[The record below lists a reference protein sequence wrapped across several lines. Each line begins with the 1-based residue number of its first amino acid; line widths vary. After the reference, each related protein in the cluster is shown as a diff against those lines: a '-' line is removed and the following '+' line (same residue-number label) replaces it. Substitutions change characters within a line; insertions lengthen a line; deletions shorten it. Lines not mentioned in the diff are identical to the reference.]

1 MQLLKRNPRR
11 LATAI
16 GKLGKASCLSAI
28 VATLLVTLTAW
39 ATPLTTGQPTQSK
52 LQTSYKLLVKVTD
65 ENGVAVP
72 DARFVLT
79 QSATQTIARAETDAA
94 GRHEFSLVNGGIYQL
109 QVEKDGFYASTIDDV
124 QVQGVSSL
132 EVTIYHQQEIAETVN
147 VYASPPA
154 IDPAKTAIAA
164 TLTNREVL
172 TLPYPSTRDYRKALP
187 FIPGVLADA
196 SDQIHLGGS
205 ATYQV
210 FDQLDGFNITQPVN
224 GLLVMRVSPD
234 ALRAI
239 DAQSSRLSA
248 QYGKGSGGSLD
259 LATGMGDDHYRLSAT
274 NFIPSLQNRNGLNF
288 SEWTPRATF
297 SGPLRKKKAWFFEAA
312 DADVDLKIV
321 SELPNGADRNRSLR
335 ADNLLKTQVNLN
347 ERNILT
353 LGFLINRFH
362 SPHDGLSPLNPL
374 ETTADLRESAYL
386 ASLKDQY
393 YASNKALLEIGFAV
407 NQFHDEEQPLGSLPY
422 RISPE
427 GTSGNF
433 FKTSD
438 ATTRRMQLIS
448 ALTLPEVRWHGQHEF
463 KVGIDFD
470 RITLDQ
476 SASRRPIFILREN
489 GTLSRQITFSGNSQF
504 SRDNFEASGFA
515 QDRWS
520 ISNRTLLEAGL
531 RFDRDSIIR
540 RASVSPRVAAT
551 YLLTRDG
558 STKLSGGIGLY
569 YDATNLDLVTRPL
582 AGLRFDQSFASDG
595 RTPVGPLLATSFQ
608 VNEASLR
615 VPHFTNWSVGLEKK
629 LPADVYFDLQFLQ
642 KRGHDVLAF
651 FTGGQSGQ
659 PGGVF
664 ELRNDRTDRYDGLE
678 ITVRHA
684 FKGNYPM
691 LASYTRSR
699 ARASAVLDPDFDNPI
714 FGQQAA
720 GPLPWDA
727 PHHFI
732 WWGWLPLVKKF
743 EFAYSLDSRS
753 GYPFSLVD
761 QEQQLVGAPGSRR
774 FPTYFTL
781 NTHFERRF
789 RLFGYQLAL
798 RAGFNDVT
806 NRHNPS
812 VVNNNINSPLFLIF
826 SGTQHRAFTGRIRF
840 LGRK

>member
-1 MQLLKRNPRR
+1 MNSGALIRRCLFHR
-11 LATAI
+11 LAFLAVVVSISANSSTTALAGQRTSQ
-16 GKLGKASCLSAI
+16 GKPNYR
-28 VATLLVTLTAW
+28 LLVRV
-39 ATPLTTGQPTQSK
+39 S
-52 LQTSYKLLVKVTD
+52 D
-65 ENGVAVP
+65 ENGVAIANVLL
-72 DARFVLT
+72 VLT
-79 QSATQTIARAETDAA
+79 QSATQTVARAQTDAA
-94 GRHEFSLVNGGIYQL
+94 GRHEFSLANVGTYQL
-109 QVEKDGFYASTIDDV
+109 KVEKEGFYASTTDDV
-124 QVQGVSSL
+124 RVGDTPSL
-132 EVTIYHQQEIAETVN
+132 EITIYHQQEIAETVN
-147 VYASPPA
+147 VYAAPPA

-187 FIPGVLADA
+187 LIPGVLADA

-205 ATYQV
+205 ATYQIL
-210 FDQLDGFNITQPVN
+210 DRLDGFNITQPVN
-224 GLLVMRVSPD
+224 GLLEMRVSPD
-234 ALRAI
+234 ALRTI

-259 LATGMGDDHYRLSAT
+259 LTAGMGDDHYRFSAT
-274 NFIPSLQNRNGLNF
+274 NFIPSFQNRKGLNF

-312 DADVDLKIV
+312 DADVDLEIV
-321 SELPNGADRNRSLR
+321 PELPDGADRNTSWRV
-335 ADNLLKTQVNLN
+335 DNLLKTQVNLN

-353 LGFLINRFH
+353 AGFLINQFH
-362 SPHDGLSPLNPL
+362 SPHDGLSLLNPL
-374 ETTADLRESAYL
+374 EATADLRESAYL
-386 ASLKDQY
+386 ATLKDQF

-407 NQFHDEEQPLGSLPY
+407 NQFHDEERPLGSLPY
-422 RISPE
+422 RITPE
-427 GTSGNF
+427 GARGNF
-433 FKTSD
+433 FKTAD
-438 ATTRRMQLIS
+438 ATARRLELIS
-448 ALTLPEVRWHGQHEF
+448 ALTLPEVRWHGSHEF
-463 KVGIDFD
+463 KFGIDFD
-470 RITLDQ
+470 RITDVQ
-476 SASRRPIFILREN
+476 SAARQSIFILREN
-489 GTLSRQITFSGNSQF
+489 GTLSRQISFSGNSQF
-504 SRDNFEASGFA
+504 TRNNFEASGFA

-520 ISNRTLLEAGL
+520 ILGRMLLEAGL

-582 AGLRFDQSFASDG
+582 GGFRFDQLFASDG
-595 RTPVGPLLATSFQ
+595 ITPVGPPAATFFE
-608 VNEASLR
+608 VNEGSLR
-615 VPHFTNWSVGLEKK
+615 VPRFTNWSVGLEQK
-629 LPADVYFDLQFLQ
+629 LPAEVYLEIEFLR

-651 FTGGQSGQ
+651 YNRGQSGP

-664 ELRNDRTDRYDGLE
+664 ELRNDRSDSYDGLQ

-684 FKGNYPM
+684 FKGNYEM

-699 ARASAVLDPDFDNPI
+699 ARASAVLDPDIDNPV
-714 FGQQAA
+714 FSQQAA

-732 WWGWLPLVKKF
+732 WWGWLPLVKKLD
-743 EFAYSLDSRS
+743 FAYSLDWRS
-753 GYPFSLVD
+753 GFPFNVVD

-781 NTHFERRF
+781 NTHVERRF
-789 RLFGYQLAL
+789 SLFHYYLAL

-806 NRHNPS
+806 NRHNPT
-812 VVNNNINSPLFLIF
+812 VVNNNIDSPQFLTF